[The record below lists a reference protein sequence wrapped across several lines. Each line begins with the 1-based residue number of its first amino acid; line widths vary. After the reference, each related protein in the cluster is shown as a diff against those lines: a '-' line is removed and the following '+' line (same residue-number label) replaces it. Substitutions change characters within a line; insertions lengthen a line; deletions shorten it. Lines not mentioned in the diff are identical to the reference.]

1 MWVLGPPGN
10 LGLIG
15 VMGDH
20 SLPIRPLHT
29 RTSPLCLLQYTGGK
43 KPATTTSFYQHPHM
57 KNKSLKKT
65 HLK

>member
-29 RTSPLCLLQYTGGK
+29 RTSPLCLLQYTGGQK
-43 KPATTTSFYQHPHM
+43 TSYHYEFLSAPSHEE
-57 KNKSLKKT
+57 
-65 HLK
+65 